1 MFPFAVTV
9 ETNGLS
15 LPSSSS
21 SWGLFHD
28 HQQHEDKRMQEPY
41 TTILHS
47 STAPAPPNPA
57 VPGKETPRCLSTSVQ
72 QRAAPS
78 DQGTVWCA
86 SVTLEYTPRAA
97 LGSVPTI
104 LIQDSTGGKFEH
116 SQLSVHIL
124 SLHWLFST
132 SKSPP
137 AISKSNT
144 HFSSVCC
151 RPSAAS
157 RF

>member
-1 MFPFAVTV
+1 MDFP
-9 ETNGLS
+9 S
-15 LPSSSS
+15 LPAQVCGAS
-21 SWGLFHD
+21 F
-28 HQQHEDKRMQEPY
+28 
-41 TTILHS
+41 TTIGS
-47 STAPAPPNPA
+47 MKTKGCKNPTPPFCTQALLQHPQTQQS
-57 VPGKETPRCLSTSVQ
+57 ECLSTSVQ
-72 QRAAPS
+72 QQAAPS

-116 SQLSVHIL
+116 SQLSAHIL

-157 RF
+157 HF